1 MTKQF
6 CGYISIVGKPN
17 VGKSTLLN
25 TILDKKISI
34 TSRKSQTTRNNIIGV
49 KTDNEFQM
57 IFLDTPGIHMQ
68 ATKTLNKVLNH
79 SALSVIQDSDL
90 VLFLLHRT
98 SLQNQDRQ
106 VLNKIKESKVPAICV
121 LNKVDQVQ
129 NKNDLLLLIKEVD
142 AVYSFLDYVPIS
154 AKHNDGIG
162 DLLGCIKK
170 ALPENNHLYPSDSE
184 EKEIPD
190 NFFISELVREKIIRS
205 LGDELPH
212 ETYVVV
218 ETKGME
224 GKMLSIGVIIYVARD
239 SQKSIVIGHKGSNLK
254 RIGQQTRIELEKMI
268 HKKVLLKTFVKVNR
282 NWNNDAQ
289 YLSSLG
295 VGSNQ
300 DAS

>member
-1 MTKQF
+1 
-6 CGYISIVGKPN
+6 
-17 VGKSTLLN
+17 
-25 TILDKKISI
+25 
-34 TSRKSQTTRNNIIGV
+34 
-49 KTDNEFQM
+49 M

-98 SLQNQDRQ
+98 SLHNQDRQ

-268 HKKVLLKTFVKVNR
+268 HKKVLLKTFVKVNK
-282 NWNNDAQ
+282 NWNNDSQ